1 MDIWD
6 VLWTIY
12 VIVAG
17 TAMILTYREQI
28 KTGHRILAYRV
39 AGLVACTVWPLVFP
53 LVYMAART
61 RGV

>member
-1 MDIWD
+1 MDIWN

-12 VIVAG
+12 GIVAG

-28 KTGHRILAYRV
+28 RNGHRILAYRA
-39 AGLVACTVWPLVFP
+39 AGFLACTAWPLVFP
-53 LVYMAART
+53 LVYMATRT

>member
-6 VLWTIY
+6 VLWAVY

-28 KTGHRILAYRV
+28 RNGHRILVYRA
-39 AGLVACTVWPLVFP
+39 AGLLACTAWPLVFP

>member
-1 MDIWD
+1 MGIWD

-17 TAMILTYREQI
+17 TAMILTYREQLRN
-28 KTGHRILAYRV
+28 GHRILIYRA
-39 AGLVACTVWPLVFP
+39 AGLLACTAWPLVFA
-53 LVYMAART
+53 LVYMSART

>member
-6 VLWTIY
+6 VLWAVY

-28 KTGHRILAYRV
+28 QNGHRILVYRA
-39 AGLVACTVWPLVFP
+39 AGLLACTAWPLVFP